1 MTIRTVVVLLTALGC
16 PSFAQEWTLRAELE
30 ARLSQHALPALGA
43 AVIVEGEIVAVEA
56 VGVRAAGREE
66 PVTRDDLWHLGSCT
80 KAMTATLCGV
90 LVEDGLLRWDSTVA
104 EVFADQIDAIHEGWR
119 GVTLAQF
126 LRHRSGFA
134 EDRRPDSLHARL
146 WTLTG
151 PMIDRRERVVE
162 LAFANAPEIEP
173 GTAMHYSNAGYI
185 IAGAMCERVT
195 GEAWED
201 LMRERIFAPLGMDS
215 AAFGPPGTSGVLDQ
229 PRAHRRTN
237 DAWSPVEPGP
247 RADNPGVLGPAG
259 TVHASLEDWAKFVR
273 LHVAGA
279 RGEAGLLLNPETF
292 AAMHED
298 ADGQAYAMGWGTPDR
313 SWADGRALSH
323 AGSNTMWYCVVWAA
337 PAKGFAVLI
346 ATNCGAEPA
355 PKACDE
361 VAGAVIRAWQRG
373 DLAVAAE

>member
-1 MTIRTVVVLLTALGC
+1 MTTRIVVVLLCILQR
-16 PSFAQEWTLRAELE
+16 SVFAQDWTLAGELE
-30 ARLSQHALPALGA
+30 ARRSQHGLPALGA

-66 PVTRDDLWHLGSCT
+66 AVTRDDLWHLGSCT

-119 GVTLAQF
+119 VVTLAQL
-126 LRHRSGFA
+126 LRHRSGLA
-134 EDRRPDSLHARL
+134 EDRRPDSLHARM

-151 PMIDRRERVVE
+151 PMIDRRRRVVE
-162 LAFANAPEIEP
+162 LAFAGEP
-173 GTAMHYSNAGYI
+173 DVPPGSAMHYSNAGYV

-195 GEAWED
+195 GKAWED
-201 LMRERIFAPLGMDS
+201 LMRERVFRPLGMDS
-215 AAFGPPGTSGVLDQ
+215 AGFGPPGRAGTIDQ
-229 PRAHRRTN
+229 PRAHRRTR
-237 DAWSPVEPGP
+237 DAWAPVEPGP

-259 TVHASLEDWAKFVR
+259 TVHASLGDWAKFVR
-273 LHVAGA
+273 LHMAGA
-279 RGEAGLLLNPETF
+279 RGDAGLLLKPETF

-298 ADGQAYAMGWGTPDR
+298 ADGQTYAMGWGTPDR
-313 SWADGRALSH
+313 SWAEGRALSH

-373 DLAVAAE
+373 EFAGGAE